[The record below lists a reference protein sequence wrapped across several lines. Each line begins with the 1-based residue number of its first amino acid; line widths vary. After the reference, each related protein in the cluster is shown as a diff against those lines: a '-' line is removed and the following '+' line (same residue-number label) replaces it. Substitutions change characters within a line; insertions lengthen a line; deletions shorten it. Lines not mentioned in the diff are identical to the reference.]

1 MRLREEGESVS
12 LCGSVCA
19 LSRCVCVYMAWC
31 SAAAARIKARAAGL
45 LLAFFR
51 PPDACHCF
59 KGGGKKKKKNR
70 AEDEEGRR
78 TKRRERDMEER
89 WGGCSNHVT

>member
-1 MRLREEGESVS
+1 MRLFVREWKRNGRKAKVFVCSVMS
-12 LCGSVCA
+12 QRV
-19 LSRCVCVYMAWC
+19 CVCVSMPRNK
-31 SAAAARIKARAAGL
+31 AAAARIKARAVGL

-59 KGGGKKKKKNR
+59 QEKKR

-78 TKRRERDMEER
+78 TKR
-89 WGGCSNHVT
+89 GGGHRCSNHVT